1 MRKQELE
8 NLGKDELF
16 EKIKAEY
23 AQKAK
28 YDFVTGII
36 FGLLGLAIL
45 IFNVYFLAD
54 YSFPL
59 VLMSVIL
66 LVITLE
72 KVLFSLMAK
81 KIMKAENA
89 EVLLSRYDA
98 YTKKLGK
105 CTKKL
110 GKFLPF
116 IAILALFLIGYMI
129 YNMITQINIER
140 FGAVLFW
147 LIIVFLVLCF
157 LVLCFLFLFMMMIL
171 VKGNNA
177 KRIGRKDEAIERLR
191 ELVNN
196 DQQDTL

>member
-1 MRKQELE
+1 MTKKEFE
-8 NLGKDELF
+8 NLSKDELF
-16 EKIKAEY
+16 EKIKEKY
-23 AQKAK
+23 ARKAK
-28 YDFVTGII
+28 YDFVIGIV
-36 FGLLGLAIL
+36 FGIL
-45 IFNVYFLAD
+45 CLVYVYFLGD
-54 YSFPL
+54 YTFPSF
-59 VLMSVIL
+59 LMPIIL
-66 LVITLE
+66 LVIALG
-72 KVLFSLMAK
+72 KVLFSLMAN

-196 DQQDTL
+196 EQQDTL

>member
-1 MRKQELE
+1 MKKKEFE
-8 NLGKDELF
+8 NLSKDELF
-16 EKIKAEY
+16 EKIKEKY
-23 AQKAK
+23 ARKAK
-28 YDFVTGII
+28 YDFVTGIV
-36 FGLLGLAIL
+36 FGIL
-45 IFNVYFLAD
+45 CLVYVYFLGD
-54 YSFPL
+54 YTFPSF
-59 VLMSVIL
+59 LMPIIL
-66 LVITLE
+66 LVIALG

-196 DQQDTL
+196 EQQDTL

>member
-1 MRKQELE
+1 MKKKEFE
-8 NLGKDELF
+8 NLSKDELF
-16 EKIKAEY
+16 EKIKEKY
-23 AQKAK
+23 ARKAK
-28 YDFVTGII
+28 YDFVTGIVFGI
-36 FGLLGLAIL
+36 FCLVY
-45 IFNVYFLAD
+45 VYFLGD
-54 YSFPL
+54 YTFPSF
-59 VLMSVIL
+59 LMPIIL
-66 LVITLE
+66 LVIALG

-196 DQQDTL
+196 EQQDTL

>member
-1 MRKQELE
+1 
-8 NLGKDELF
+8 
-16 EKIKAEY
+16 
-23 AQKAK
+23 
-28 YDFVTGII
+28 
-36 FGLLGLAIL
+36 
-45 IFNVYFLAD
+45 
-54 YSFPL
+54 
-59 VLMSVIL
+59 
-66 LVITLE
+66 
-72 KVLFSLMAK
+72 
-81 KIMKAENA
+81 MKAENA

-105 CTKKL
+105 C
-110 GKFLPF
+110 LPL

-171 VKGNNA
+171 KGNNA
-177 KRIGRKDEAIERLR
+177 VRIGWKDAAIERLR

>member
-1 MRKQELE
+1 MKKKEFE
-8 NLGKDELF
+8 NLSKDELF
-16 EKIKAEY
+16 EKIKEKY
-23 AQKAK
+23 ARKAK
-28 YDFVTGII
+28 YDFVTGIV
-36 FGLLGLAIL
+36 FGIL
-45 IFNVYFLAD
+45 CLVYVYFLGD
-54 YSFPL
+54 YTFPSF
-59 VLMSVIL
+59 LMPIIL
-66 LVITLE
+66 LVIALG

>member
-1 MRKQELE
+1 MKKKEFE
-8 NLGKDELF
+8 NLSKDELF
-16 EKIKAEY
+16 EKIKEKY
-23 AQKAK
+23 ARKAK
-28 YDFVTGII
+28 YDFVTGIV
-36 FGLLGLAIL
+36 FGIL
-45 IFNVYFLAD
+45 CLVYVYFLGD
-54 YSFPL
+54 YTFPSF
-59 VLMSVIL
+59 LMPIIL
-66 LVITLE
+66 LVIALG
-72 KVLFSLMAK
+72 KVLFSLMAN

-116 IAILALFLIGYMI
+116 IAILALFLTGYMI

-157 LVLCFLFLFMMMIL
+157 LVMCFLFLFMMMIL

>member
-1 MRKQELE
+1 MTKKEFE
-8 NLGKDELF
+8 NLSKDELF
-16 EKIKAEY
+16 EKIKEKY
-23 AQKAK
+23 ARKAK
-28 YDFVTGII
+28 YDFVTGIV
-36 FGLLGLAIL
+36 FGIL
-45 IFNVYFLAD
+45 CLVYVYFLGD
-54 YSFPL
+54 YTFPSF
-59 VLMSVIL
+59 LMPIIL
-66 LVITLE
+66 LVIALG
-72 KVLFSLMAK
+72 KVLFSLMAN

-116 IAILALFLIGYMI
+116 IAILALFLTGYMI

-157 LVLCFLFLFMMMIL
+157 LVMCFLFLFMMMIL

>member
-1 MRKQELE
+1 MKKKEFE
-8 NLGKDELF
+8 NLSKDELF
-16 EKIKAEY
+16 EKIKDKY
-23 AQKAK
+23 ARKAK
-28 YDFVTGII
+28 YDFVTGIV
-36 FGLLGLAIL
+36 FGIL
-45 IFNVYFLAD
+45 CLVYVYFLGD
-54 YSFPL
+54 YTFPSF
-59 VLMSVIL
+59 LMPIIL
-66 LVITLE
+66 LVIALG
-72 KVLFSLMAK
+72 KVLFSLMAN

-140 FGAVLFW
+140 SGAVLFW